1 MNCKPWLVD
10 EGQVPT
16 RVVLERATGETVLQW
31 SAKDLE
37 LEAEIEAGI
46 LMQEQELAKGC
57 HNYRIVVYDSAG
69 KQLAEMPKPL
79 RGKSVDATV
88 AGTESLALQRSV
100 QAALNNMG
108 FVVQAERDQVEQV
121 LKALGDSR
129 EDVGILLDKFN
140 LSRSENYSQQLEL
153 LAFERKQARWDMI
166 TQAASPAV
174 GMMLER
180 LVKKFAPDIEKLL
193 EGVVKATAEGSV
205 PSATKQTQQ
214 APAGSA
220 DPSAATQNQ
229 QLGGRSLPA
238 DSRPTSP
245 PHNEDS
251 SGGSPRGSRSG
262 NNRSRATHPSASPAK
277 QSAG

>member
-31 SAKDLE
+31 SAKDPE

-57 HNYRIVVYDSAG
+57 HNYRIVVYDANG

-193 EGVVKATAEGSV
+193 EGVVKATAAGSV
-205 PSATKQTQQ
+205 PNVATQSQQ
-214 APAGSA
+214 APAGGSVPNA
-220 DPSAATQNQ
+220 TTQNQ
-229 QLGGRSLPA
+229 QLGDSSLLADIGPA
-238 DSRPTSP
+238 SP
-245 PHNEDS
+245 ANNEDS
-251 SGGSPRGSRSG
+251 GRRPARSG
-262 NNRSRATHPSASPAK
+262 RSSNHRHRAAHPSASPTK
-277 QSAG
+277 